1 MSALP
6 LLLAQADRIA
16 PIARASLH
24 DEVTARVRDM
34 IVDGRLTPGAPIP
47 ELELAQ
53 QLGVSRTPLRE
64 ALKVLAS
71 EGLVELLPRRGA
83 VVKVFTA
90 KDAQDMLSLLALLE
104 EHAGPLACAASDS
117 VITEI
122 LALHERMRG
131 HYARRE
137 RPEYFRLNQE
147 IHNAIVHAAGNP
159 TLDLLHGILRTRMR
173 RIRYIGNNAP
183 DNWAAAMAEH
193 ESFIAALKARDGA
206 RLGRLLREHIEN
218 TWPRVSS
225 VVAAPDRG
233 V

>member
-6 LLLAQADRIA
+6 SPLADFAVS
-16 PIARASLH
+16 PIERASLH
-24 DEVTARVRDM
+24 ATVTTRVRDL
-34 IVDGRLTPGAPIP
+34 IVEGHLAPGAAIP
-47 ELELAQ
+47 EVELAA
-53 QLGVSRTPLRE
+53 QLGISRTPLRE

-90 KDAQDMLSLLALLE
+90 RDAQDMLTLLALLE
-104 EHAGPLACAASDS
+104 EHAGALACRASDEAIAA
-117 VITEI
+117 VV
-122 LALHERMRG
+122 ALHERMRG
-131 HYARRE
+131 HYERRE
-137 RPEYFRLNQE
+137 RADYFRLNQE

-193 ESFIAALKARDGA
+193 EAFIGALQGRDGA

-218 TWPRVSS
+218 TWPRVAN
-225 VVAAPDRG
+225 VVAAAENG